1 MKEEKTIEQA
11 LKDAAEQAGAKPE
24 EMKTV
29 AVEQVAGI
37 HVFSSDMEKPPI
49 VLIDGECMDV
59 AALFGICNQR
69 IHRRSGSAGNAARRC
84 RKNRNRNNETGNRG
98 SESGSVSE
106 RRKTLMGIMDAFKPE
121 DRTEITYSN
130 FYNLIKQAAQYEI
143 VMNAV
148 NCDVPHAYIRETMTG
163 KKEEH
168 KEEKTVIGAI
178 NVNFDSGE
186 FKRIT
191 DETIKESFEPDGLE
205 EIPTDHIQAGAKT
218 GSRDKKT
225 SEEEGEKNHGK
236 NEPEI

>member
-1 MKEEKTIEQA
+1 
-11 LKDAAEQAGAKPE
+11 
-24 EMKTV
+24 
-29 AVEQVAGI
+29 
-37 HVFSSDMEKPPI
+37 
-49 VLIDGECMDV
+49 
-59 AALFGICNQR
+59 
-69 IHRRSGSAGNAARRC
+69 
-84 RKNRNRNNETGNRG
+84 
-98 SESGSVSE
+98 
-106 RRKTLMGIMDAFKPE
+106 MGIMDAFKPE

-143 VMNAV
+143 VINAV

-178 NVNFDSGE
+178 NVNFDSEE

-191 DETIKESFEPDGLE
+191 DETIKENFGPDALE